1 MKKNRGKEVVL
12 DSLNLRP
19 PGAVYGGGN
28 TTSQLDSSWQGG
40 EGTVLLAC
48 LRGVGL
54 SIAGGKEM
62 KLLMV
67 IAPAERR

>member
-1 MKKNRGKEVVL
+1 MKKNRGEEVVL

-40 EGTVLLAC
+40 EGTVLL
-48 LRGVGL
+48 L
-54 SIAGGKEM
+54 GGE
-62 KLLMV
+62 
-67 IAPAERR
+67 ARR